1 MIFVQLLR
9 LLAGWV
15 SFRVSDGFPE
25 RFINLCSRENIPLWN
40 LKNEGGALSA
50 ATTIAGYRRLR
61 SCAVRS
67 GMRSRVTARHGLP
80 FFAHRYR
87 RRVGLLCGFG
97 VFLALIWVASCAVW
111 TINVTGNAAVDTE
124 EILAVLS
131 EAGLRIGALRSG
143 IDAPQ
148 VRFYALSRLPDVT
161 YLTVNVMGST
171 VEVAVTERVKQPP
184 LVPEDVPCHVVSAV
198 DGQIAT
204 LEAYGGT
211 KLYSAGEAVRA
222 GDVLIGG
229 FAEMENGSVRFCH
242 AKGYA
247 VIRTELTLTSDKFS
261 EETILTPLS
270 EKKFYAVRFFGW
282 HFAQPGKR
290 PDGVRLMRRHALV
303 VRGVELPLG
312 YTEYIYRT
320 YQKAKQPA
328 DENRRLLQQT
338 ECYFLQKA
346 DALSGAKICEQNPVR
361 TEQGIT
367 NTVLAEISAG
377 VAREE
382 LIGQS

>member
-1 MIFVQLLR
+1 MIFVHFLR

-15 SFRVSDGFPE
+15 SFGASGGFPE
-25 RFINLCSRENIPLWN
+25 RFINLCSRESIPLWN
-40 LKNEGGALSA
+40 LKNENGALSA
-50 ATTIAGYRRLR
+50 STSAAGYRRLR

-67 GMRSRVTARHGLP
+67 GMRTRVTARHGLP
-80 FFAHRYR
+80 FFARRYR

-124 EILAVLS
+124 DILAVLG
-131 EAGLRIGALRSG
+131 EAGLRVGCLRRSV
-143 IDAPQ
+143 DAPQ

-161 YLTVNVMGST
+161 YLTVNLLGST
-171 VEVAVTERVKQPP
+171 VNVEVTERVKQP
-184 LVPEDVPCHVVSAV
+184 LILPEDAPCHVVSAF
-198 DGQIAT
+198 DGQIAA

-229 FAEMENGSVRFCH
+229 FAELANGSVRFCH

-247 VIRTELTLTSDKFS
+247 VIRTELTMTSD
-261 EETILTPLS
+261 EWQTETILTPQS
-270 EKKFYAVRFFGW
+270 EKKFYAVQFFGW
-282 HFAQPGKR
+282 HFAQPGRR
-290 PDGVRLMRRHALV
+290 PDGVRLARRHALV

-320 YQKAKQPA
+320 YQEAGQPA
-328 DENRRLLQQT
+328 DENRRLLGQT
-338 ECYFLQKA
+338 EAYFLDKV
-346 DALSGAKICEQNPVR
+346 DKLSGAVICEQNPVR
-361 TEQGIT
+361 TERGIT

-377 VAREE
+377 VAREVLTE
-382 LIGQS
+382 

>member
-1 MIFVQLLR
+1 MVFVRFLR

-25 RFINLCSRENIPLWN
+25 RFLNLCCRENIPLWN
-40 LKNEGGALSA
+40 LKNEGGVLYA
-50 ATTIAGYRRLR
+50 ATSVAGYRQLR

-67 GMRSRVTARHGLP
+67 GMRSRVLARHGLP

-97 VFLALIWVASCAVW
+97 VFLGLIWVASCAIW
-111 TINVTGNAAVDTE
+111 TINVTGNAAVDRE

-131 EAGLRIGALRSG
+131 EAGLRVGVLRSG

-161 YLTVNVMGST
+161 FLTVNVLGST
-171 VEVAVTERVKQPP
+171 VEVEVTERVKQPP
-184 LVPEDVPCHVVSAV
+184 VLPEDVPCHVVSAV
-198 DGQIAT
+198 DGQIAA
-204 LEAYGGT
+204 LDAYGGT
-211 KLYSAGEAVRA
+211 KLRSVGEAVRA
-222 GDVLIGG
+222 GEVLIGG
-229 FAEMENGSVRFCH
+229 FAEMESGAVRLRH

-247 VIRTELTLTSDKFS
+247 LLRTELTVTSDEWNEK
-261 EETILTPLS
+261 TVLTPLS
-270 EKKFYAVRFFGW
+270 EKRFYAVRFFGW

-290 PDGVRLMRRHALV
+290 PDGVRIERRHSLV

-320 YQKAKQPA
+320 YREEKQPT

-338 ECYFLQKA
+338 ECYFLQKIA
-346 DALSGAKICEQNPVR
+346 LLSGASICEQNPVR
-361 TEQGIT
+361 TENGIQ

-377 VAREE
+377 VAQEV
-382 LIGQS
+382 LTD

>member
-1 MIFVQLLR
+1 MIFVRLLR

-15 SFRVSDGFPE
+15 SFRVSGGFPE
-25 RFINLCSRENIPLWN
+25 RFINLCCRESIPLWE
-40 LKNEGGALSA
+40 LKNENGALSA
-50 ATTIAGYRRLR
+50 ATTLAGYRRLR
-61 SCAVRS
+61 SCAVRA

-87 RRVGLLCGFG
+87 RRVGLLCGFA
-97 VFLALIWVASCAVW
+97 VFLGLIWVASCAVW
-111 TINVTGNAAVDTE
+111 TINVTGNAAIDRE
-124 EILAVLS
+124 EILTVLE
-131 EAGLRIGALRSG
+131 EAGLRIGALRSSV
-143 IDAPQ
+143 DATR

-161 YLTVNVMGST
+161 YLSVNLLGST
-171 VEVAVTERVKQPP
+171 VDVTVTERVKQPP
-184 LVPEDVPCHVVSAV
+184 ILPDGVPCHVVSAA
-198 DGQIAT
+198 DGQIAA

-211 KLYSAGEAVRA
+211 RLYSVGEAVRT

-247 VIRTELTLTSDKFS
+247 VIRTELTVTSDALN

-282 HFAQPGKR
+282 YFAQPGKR
-290 PDGVRLMRRHALV
+290 PDGVRTARRHALV
-303 VRGVELPLG
+303 VRGVELPIG
-312 YTEYIYRT
+312 YTEYVYRT
-320 YQKAKQPA
+320 YQEAKQPPDA
-328 DENRRLLQQT
+328 NRRLLQQT
-338 ECYFLQKA
+338 EYYFLKKVEL
-346 DALSGAKICEQNPVR
+346 LSGAVICEQAPVR

-377 VAREE
+377 VAQEMLTE
-382 LIGQS
+382 